1 MNNKLR
7 GINKVHVTDITDP
20 TQGGTSSVLLD
31 DYFNLVREVDANNVS
46 TGNYSVYFGKREY
59 ANNYNTKYTNQFN
72 AITAKINN
80 LISLLGITTTE
91 ADNGSI
97 TFPDTVIYLKDINDV
112 KSALVALDKQIDIAT
127 KSANIVSADKSIIV
141 DNSSTGQT
149 GVEVNV
155 DDTTIKKDANGHI
168 YTASSAISAITE
180 VKIDP
185 SYSTILSATSHV
197 ITGANSGITI
207 GFATGATTGNVLTYG
222 ANGAQWSP
230 SKVVRGD
237 DVTISSALVSS
248 DVVLSTDLKLHKIL
262 STDDPSLTGNV
273 GAYCLINANGKQEG
287 DILNF
292 PADQF
297 LEKVELKDGILIFTF
312 KLDNG
317 DPSQISVDLSNYI
330 KPYSGS
336 TSVDITNN
344 VVSAIISKAS
354 DNRLTLA
361 TDGLYVKNYDADLEA
376 ASALIKSTSA
386 VLQSEISTVSTKTD
400 DIQSKYV
407 SGITINS
414 KNATVE
420 NHVASMVLSASDF
433 TYTVNTGTTHITVNN
448 VKTALDELFA
458 YRIVGATL
466 NGTEIDIT
474 SASNIL
480 PLGNLAT
487 KLAICGVKANVDTA
501 GVITVNSLPASG
513 IAVEVKGNIPT
524 GDTTAQKSFENI
536 FDSISSA
543 LTSVT
548 VNGIT
553 GVNTNG
559 NASLVVSASS
569 VPNSYTFQSDTTTVI
584 SSNVND
590 TLQMLVNAI
599 SITGDDI

>member
-386 VLQSEISTVSTKTD
+386 VLQSKISTVSTKTD

-407 SGITINS
+407 SGVTINS
-414 KNATVE
+414 KNATVA

-433 TYTVNTGTTHITVNN
+433 TYTVNTGTTHITVDN

-458 YRIVGATL
+458 YRVVGATL

-487 KLAICGVKANVDTA
+487 KLAICGVNANVDTA

-524 GDTTAQKSFENI
+524 GDTTAQKSFEDI
-536 FDSISSA
+536 FDSISNA

>member
-155 DDTTIKKDANGHI
+155 DDTTIKKDAKGHI

-414 KNATVE
+414 KNATVK
-420 NHVASMVLSASDF
+420 NNVASMVLSASDF

-487 KLAICGVKANVDTA
+487 KLAICGVNANVNTA

-513 IAVEVKGNIPT
+513 IAVEVKGKIPT

>member
-127 KSANIVSADKSIIV
+127 KSANIISADKSIIV

-155 DDTTIKKDANGHI
+155 DNTTIKKDANGHI

-185 SYSTILSATSHV
+185 AYSTILSATSHV
-197 ITGANSGITI
+197 ITGANSGVTI

-273 GAYCLINANGKQEG
+273 GAYCLINALGKQEG

-336 TSVDITNN
+336 TSIDITKN

-361 TDGLYVKNYDADLEA
+361 ADGLYVKKYDADLAA

-407 SGITINS
+407 SGVTINS
-414 KNATVE
+414 KNATVAK
-420 NHVASMVLSASDF
+420 NVASMVLSASDF
-433 TYTVNTGTTHITVNN
+433 TYTVNTGTTHITVAN

-458 YRIVGATL
+458 YRVVGATL

-487 KLAICGVKANVDTA
+487 KLAICGVNANVDTA

>member
-31 DYFNLVREVDANNVS
+31 DYFNLIREVDANNVS

-127 KSANIVSADKSIIV
+127 KSANIISADKSIIV

-155 DDTTIKKDANGHI
+155 DNTTIKKDANGHI

-185 SYSTILSATSHV
+185 AYSTILSATSHV

-207 GFATGATTGNVLTYG
+207 GFATGATKGNVLTYG

-262 STDDPSLTGNV
+262 PTDDPSLTGNV

-297 LEKVELKDGILIFTF
+297 LKKVELKNGILIFTF

-336 TSVDITNN
+336 TSIDITNN

-361 TDGLYVKNYDADLEA
+361 AGGLYVKNYDADLAA

-414 KNATVE
+414 KNATVA

-458 YRIVGATL
+458 YRVVGATL

-487 KLAICGVKANVDTA
+487 KLAICGVNAKVDTA

-553 GVNTNG
+553 GVNTNR

-599 SITGDDI
+599 SITGNDI